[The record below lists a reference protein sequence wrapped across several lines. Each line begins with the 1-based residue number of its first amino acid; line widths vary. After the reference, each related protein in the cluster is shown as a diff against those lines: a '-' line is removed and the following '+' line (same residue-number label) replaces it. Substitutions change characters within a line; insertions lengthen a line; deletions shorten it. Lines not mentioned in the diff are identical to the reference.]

1 MTKKIVVEFN
11 EDCLNDERGVLFE
24 VEGADASGKASNIEL
39 LQEMLERMGHEVV
52 VYHFPEYDTP
62 TGKMIAKYLT
72 GDYGDL
78 TLEQKELVSVLYAS
92 DRAKQ
97 IQDINMYL
105 DNGAIVLM
113 DRYTYSNVYSIAEY
127 PKEQWDERMDWIENL
142 EFNCMQ
148 IPKPD
153 YVFFLHVDPEISIQ
167 RSKERGIEEYQNG
180 KEDINENNFELIKK
194 VSECYNYFCDKKDN
208 WIKIDEMENGKQ
220 LPLDKVF
227 SKLILSVC
235 NILTKQQENI

>member
-1 MTKKIVVEFN
+1 MAKKIVVEFDEN
-11 EDCLNDERGVLFE
+11 CLNEQRGLLIELDGV
-24 VEGADASGKASNIEL
+24 DASGKASNVEL
-39 LQEMLERMGHEVV
+39 LQDTLTRMGYEVI
-52 VYHFPEYDTP
+52 VYHFPEYNTV
-62 TGKMIAKYLT
+62 TGELIAKYLR
-72 GDYGDL
+72 GEYGNL
-78 TLEQKELVSVLYAS
+78 TLEQKELISVLYAS

-97 IQDINMYL
+97 IQDINAYL

-127 PKEQWDERMDWIENL
+127 PKELWDEKMEWTENL

-148 IPKPD
+148 VPKPD

-167 RSKERGIEEYQNG
+167 RCKERGIEDYQNG
-180 KEDINENNFELIKK
+180 KEDIHESNFELMKT

-208 WIKIDEMENGKQ
+208 WIKIDEMEGNKQ

-227 SKLILSVC
+227 AKLLLEVT
-235 NILTKQQENI
+235 NVLTK